1 MLTSI
6 SCVLFWALIPLI
18 VVLAVLAWA
27 TETQPERIR
36 RWHRKGQSQRA
47 IAQRLGISRHRVR
60 AALV

>member
-6 SCVLFWALIPLI
+6 SCVLFWALTPVLI
-18 VVLAVLAWA
+18 VLAVLAWA

-36 RWHRKGQSQRA
+36 RWHSKGQSQRA

-60 AALV
+60 TALM